1 VRKVRRWRLL
11 LAHDASAA
19 TCNPLVDSLGSAL
32 GDVELYESASMDDA
46 RDAVDSG
53 RFDLGLVCLDLPPAP
68 TGGARL
74 AEELLATGL
83 PIVLVTRSL
92 RWRPASAVVL
102 RALPWVRP
110 DATVPEVARAVTDAL
125 TARVPREAEE
135 GERISA
141 LG

>member
-1 VRKVRRWRLL
+1 
-11 LAHDASAA
+11 
-19 TCNPLVDSLGSAL
+19 
-32 GDVELYESASMDDA
+32 MDDA

-83 PIVLVTRSL
+83 PLVLVTRSQ
-92 RWRPASAVVL
+92 RWLPASAVVL